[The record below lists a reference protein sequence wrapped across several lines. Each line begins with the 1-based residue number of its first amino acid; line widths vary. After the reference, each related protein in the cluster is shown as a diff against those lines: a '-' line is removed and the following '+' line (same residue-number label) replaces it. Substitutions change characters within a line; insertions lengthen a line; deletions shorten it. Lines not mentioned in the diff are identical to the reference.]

1 MPKKS
6 KRKEK
11 PAKKQSAESK
21 RDARRREDCPE
32 CGSIRI
38 IYSETTDRYIC
49 KDCRAIFSE
58 LAPEE
63 EQKFK
68 RVLES

>member
-1 MPKKS
+1 MVAVIKKGKS
-6 KRKEK
+6 LKEVKKTATKRQK
-11 PAKKQSAESK
+11 
-21 RDARRREDCPE
+21 REDCPE
-32 CGSIRI
+32 CGSVRI
-38 IYSETTDRYIC
+38 IYSEMTDQYIC